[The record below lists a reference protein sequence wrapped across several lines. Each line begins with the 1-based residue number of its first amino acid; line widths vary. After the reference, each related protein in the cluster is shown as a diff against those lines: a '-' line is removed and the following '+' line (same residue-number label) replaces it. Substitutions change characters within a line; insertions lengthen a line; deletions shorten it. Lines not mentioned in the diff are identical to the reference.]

1 MSRFDGANEDDVE
14 AETEEEPE
22 PEAPD
27 ETPTTTESNTTTMS
41 ESQSADSSASEDD
54 SPPDVPYNQP
64 PQHPI
69 HVPEEYLN
77 EFQDSVDFEVKRVLT
92 QEHNIRKL
100 KAYEANTAMVRLAA
114 ANPEAITKLI
124 LDERGVDVD
133 LSDVEI

>member
-1 MSRFDGANEDDVE
+1 MSRFDEANEDE
-14 AETEEEPE
+14 EEQEEEPE
-22 PEAPD
+22 PEESPD
-27 ETPTTTESNTTTMS
+27 ETPTTTKPTTMS
-41 ESQSADSSASEDD
+41 ESQSPDSSTSDDD

-69 HVPEEYLN
+69 HVPEKYLN
-77 EFQDSVDFEVKRVLT
+77 EFQDSIDFEVKRVLT

-133 LSDVEI
+133 LSDVGN